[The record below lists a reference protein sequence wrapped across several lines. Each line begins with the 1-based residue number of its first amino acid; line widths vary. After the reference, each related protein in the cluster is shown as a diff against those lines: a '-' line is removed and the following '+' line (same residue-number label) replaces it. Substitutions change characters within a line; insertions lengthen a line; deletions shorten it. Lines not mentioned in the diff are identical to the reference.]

1 MLYARSHVVLAAR
14 LAGVP
19 AIDQVVA
26 AVRDTEAFRVDAEQA
41 RDLGYHGKIC
51 LHPLQ
56 VPIAHAVFTPSEEE
70 LAHARAVLAAAAGG
84 RRSGGRADGG
94 RRAHRDGA
102 RRAGAG
108 GGAVVRTGLMIP
120 PHVPLDRVL
129 PRARR
134 AEELGYDVVACGEHV
149 FFHAPTTNALVAL
162 AGIAGV
168 TSRVR
173 LLSAVTVLPVYPGA
187 LAAKMVATLDGISG
201 GRFELGVG
209 VGGEFPAELAAC
221 GVDPAERGP
230 RTDEALEIMTRLF
243 AGEEVRFAGRFARL
257 DGLRLDPLPVQR
269 PGPPVWVGGRR
280 PASLR
285 RAARF
290 ADVWLPYM
298 VDPERFAAG
307 LAEVRAQATALGR
320 PAPAGAAVLLG
331 QRRRRRAPRP
341 AATPSTTLARHLPPG
356 LHPARRPLRPRGHP
370 GRPSPRGCVSSPKQ
384 ASRPCCSRPPAPTT
398 GSTRPSRR
406 SPARSPRRL
415 REVPC

>member
-1 MLYARSHVVLAAR
+1 
-14 LAGVP
+14 
-19 AIDQVVA
+19 
-26 AVRDTEAFRVDAEQA
+26 
-41 RDLGYHGKIC
+41 
-51 LHPLQ
+51 
-56 VPIAHAVFTPSEEE
+56 
-70 LAHARAVLAAAAGG
+70 
-84 RRSGGRADGG
+84 
-94 RRAHRDGA
+94 
-102 RRAGAG
+102 
-108 GGAVVRTGLMIP
+108 MIP
-120 PHVPLDRVL
+120 PHMPLHRVL

-134 AEELGYDVVACGEHV
+134 AEELGYDVVGCGEHV

-243 AGEEVRFAGRFARL
+243 AGEEMHFAGRFARL

-269 PGPPVWVGGRR
+269 PGPPVWVGGRK

-307 LAEVRAQATALGR
+307 LAEVRAQATGLGR
-320 PAPAGAAVLLG
+320 PAPAGALFCWSNVGADG
-331 QRRRRRAPRP
+331 AAARREALDAL
-341 AATPSTTLARHLPPG
+341 AATYRQDFTPLADRYV
-356 LHPARRPLRPRGHP
+356 PAGTPET
-370 GRPSPRGCVSSPKQ
+370 V
-384 ASRPCCSRPPAPTT
+384 AA
-398 GSTRPSRR
+398 
-406 SPARSPRRL
+406 RL
-415 REVPC
+415 REFAEAGVETVLFAPACPDDRLDAAVETFAREVAPALREVRC